1 MFNVRQILQIAFIE
15 LAQECSTLCVCVC
28 LVCVSQAALCTYTG
42 IRAKGCMNV
51 NVSLHCRQVCLR
63 PSTATRVSPCVCETL
78 YGFIMGRRGGHA
90 VIGFAV
96 CGHCGQ

>member
-51 NVSLHCRQVCLR
+51 NVSLHCRQVCLC
-63 PSTATRVSPCVCETL
+63 PSTATCVSPCVSKYDHVQKKGL
-78 YGFIMGRRGGHA
+78 PALLFQAIKLRQH
-90 VIGFAV
+90 
-96 CGHCGQ
+96 